1 MVTQPGKLMAGRR
14 PLSGFESQNNN
25 QTMSLEVR
33 LNDRTIQVEMV
44 NRDDRSIEILVDGK
58 LYKLDI
64 LMVEEGVYSILYN
77 GKSYNVEILEG
88 EHRKKSRVSTRYHSF
103 NVEIID
109 AEARYMMSRNQNSLI
124 DEGNVISSPM
134 PGKVVKIPV
143 QTGDKV
149 KVGDTVIIV
158 SAMKMESE
166 YKAGKS
172 GTIMDIHVQEG
183 DTIEGHQPLITIE

>member
-1 MVTQPGKLMAGRR
+1 MAGKR
-14 PLSGFESQNNN
+14 PLSGFKLQNKNRA
-25 QTMSLEVR
+25 MSLEIR
-33 LNDRTIQVEMV
+33 LDDRTVQVELV
-44 NRDDRSIEILVDGK
+44 NKDEHSIEILIDGK

-64 LMVEEGVYSILYN
+64 KMVEDGVYSILYN

-88 EHRKKSRVSTRYHSF
+88 EHRKKSRVSTLYRSF
-103 NVEIID
+103 NIEIID
-109 AEARYMMSRNQNSLI
+109 AEARYLMSRKEHLLV
-124 DEGNVISSPM
+124 DEESTISSPM

-143 QTGDKV
+143 KTGARV
-149 KVGDTVIIV
+149 EIGETVIIV

-172 GTIMDIHVQEG
+172 GIIKEIHVKEG